1 MPSHN
6 TGNHCVGFVSS
17 SLPALKR
24 AKRATILLVEDDP
37 FQAFVHRSALGRHY
51 DSIERV
57 LDASEALI
65 RVEEPGF
72 EETLA
77 LIVIGLRL
85 PGWAGP
91 AFVNELR
98 SRAPKVPVLAIGRA
112 SETAA
117 DYVGPMVRF
126 LPGAPPESALVKAVK
141 EMLSKELRQVA

>member
-1 MPSHN
+1 
-6 TGNHCVGFVSS
+6 VGFVSP
-17 SLPALKR
+17 SLPGLKR

-37 FQAFVHRSALGRHY
+37 FQAFVHRSALGRYY
-51 DSIERV
+51 DSIKRV

-77 LIVIGLRL
+77 LIVVGLRL

-91 AFVNELR
+91 AFVTELR
-98 SRAPKVPVLAIGRA
+98 SRVPNVPVLAIGRA
-112 SETAA
+112 RETAA
-117 DYVGPMVRF
+117 DYADSLVRF
-126 LPGAPPESALVKAVK
+126 LPGAPPESVLIAAVK

>member
-1 MPSHN
+1 
-6 TGNHCVGFVSS
+6 VGLISS
-17 SLPALKR
+17 SLPAHKR

-77 LIVIGLRL
+77 LIVVGLRL

-98 SRAPKVPVLAIGRA
+98 SRAPNVPVLAIGRLG
-112 SETAA
+112 ETAA
-117 DYVGPMVRF
+117 DYADNLVRF
-126 LPGAPPESALVKAVK
+126 LPGAPPERVLLAAVR
-141 EMLSKELRQVA
+141 EMLPKELRQVA